1 MMMMMM
7 MMSGYTKETMHLSNK
22 YSAEM
27 KQNNSDN
34 NNRSIGLETYASGK
48 WVSRVLLRTAV

>member
-1 MMMMMM
+1 MMMM